1 MFRFS
6 AFIGAAILGM
16 AFLVGSGASQ
26 DAKKETKAKTS
37 YVPAGW
43 KVLGLS
49 KDQTAEFAKIHNS
62 YKGKIKDLEDKIL
75 EAKTQEKQ
83 EMVKLLTEDQKD
95 KLRKLVIPE
104 DATKDAAKKDSA
116 K

>member
-1 MFRFS
+1 MYRFS
-6 AFIGAAILGM
+6 AFMGIAILGM
-16 AFLVGSGASQ
+16 AFLVGTGTSQ
-26 DAKKETKAKTS
+26 DAKKDAKAKTS

-49 KDQTAEFAKIHNS
+49 KDQTAEFAKIHTT

-75 EAKTQEKQ
+75 ETKSQEKQ

-104 DATKDAAKKDSA
+104 EAPPKDAPKEK
-116 K
+116 